1 MSHTA
6 GNSVR
11 KVTKAAMPGTV
22 AAIPLILLLLAS
34 ATPVT
39 GQNALPDLGQIRGD
53 YVIGKQDLLQISVFD
68 LEALNQT
75 VRVQDDGTISLPL
88 IGNLHAD
95 GMTRSALE
103 KAIADHLSPK
113 FVIDPQVSVFVKSYE
128 SKKVTVLGAVKLP
141 GSFEL
146 IGSRTLLEV
155 ISLAGGAMKEQA
167 VKTVQ
172 VIRRQPDGAS
182 KTMTV
187 DFAALE
193 SGDPAANIPI
203 EGGDIIQFPVDDL
216 LYIYVNGAVRT
227 PGVFRVKRSDPVT
240 VLRAVT
246 IAGGVNDRGTGRR
259 VKVLRTWPDGT
270 TRTFP
275 VDLKRIQK
283 GKEPDFVLQN
293 NDVVIVPE
301 AYF

>member
-1 MSHTA
+1 MSPMTGSSMLKMA
-6 GNSVR
+6 
-11 KVTKAAMPGTV
+11 TTAMPRTLALV
-22 AAIPLILLLLAS
+22 PMLVFLLVPAQPLTA
-34 ATPVT
+34 
-39 GQNALPDLGQIRGD
+39 QNALPDLGKVAGD
-53 YVIGKQDLLQISVFD
+53 YIIGKQDLLQISVFD

-95 GMTRSALE
+95 GLTRSGLE

-128 SKKVTVLGAVKLP
+128 SKKVTILGAVKIP
-141 GSFEL
+141 GSFEV

-155 ISLAGGAMKEQA
+155 ISLAGGALKEQA
-167 VKTVQ
+167 VKTIQ
-172 VIRRQPDGAS
+172 VIRHQEDGAS
-182 KTMTV
+182 KTITV

-193 SGDPAANIPI
+193 NGDPAANIPI
-203 EGGDIIQFPVDDL
+203 QGGDIIQFPVDDL
-216 LYIYVNGAVRT
+216 LYIYVNGAVRV

-246 IAGGVNDRGTGRR
+246 MAGGVNDRGTGRR
-259 VKVLRTWPDGT
+259 VKVLRSLPDGT
-270 TRTFP
+270 TRAFP

-283 GKEPDFVLQN
+283 GKENDFVLQN

>member
-1 MSHTA
+1 M
-6 GNSVR
+6 
-11 KVTKAAMPGTV
+11 V
-22 AAIPLILLLLAS
+22 AAATRTVVAILGILLVLLLA
-34 ATPVT
+34 TPAI
-39 GQNALPDLGQIRGD
+39 GQSALPDLDRIGGD
-53 YVIGKQDLLQISVFD
+53 YIIGKQDLLQISVFD
-68 LEALNQT
+68 LDALNQT
-75 VRVQDDGTISLPL
+75 VRVQDDGTITLPL

-103 KAIADHLSPK
+103 KAIAEHLSPK

-128 SKKVTVLGAVKLP
+128 SKKVTVLGAVRLP

-172 VIRRQPDGAS
+172 VIRRQPDGMS
-182 KTMTV
+182 KTLTV

-193 SGDPAANIPI
+193 MGDPTANIPI

-216 LYIYVNGAVRT
+216 LYIYVNGAVKT
-227 PGVFRVKRSDPVT
+227 PGVFRIKRSDPVT

-259 VKVLRTWPDGT
+259 VKVLRTGADGT
-270 TRTFP
+270 ARTIP

-283 GKEPDFVLQN
+283 GKEPDLVLQN